1 MESYTNF
8 NESLDASHIDVSP
21 KDQSMTASVVR
32 TMTSSVAKVFS
43 PRSVIIL
50 LRLLKAVTFV
60 LLSFTIVANLTFIF
74 VLESLS
80 DEIISKVGGNRERMM
95 RLYAVVLAFLAILI
109 ELDIAVTKKHWSGL
123 KGFFP
128 RSLFLYMISVMTAS
142 APIIHYERVHNRS
155 SKSDDDYGSYGG
167 HQYYNKNKYSYG
179 SNTSSSTLISSE
191 LHGGP
196 IWMQGSAAFFLSIA
210 ALVYFFLGLLC
221 FDRFTS
227 KAFLATDESGIEY
240 AGNERYD
247 YDEEDGEVV

>member
-155 SKSDDDYGSYGG
+155 SNNDDYGSYGG